1 MKSISIF
8 FVLLGTLSVQAQIR
22 YLEEIFTD
30 DELVQTEFIYSNG
43 PTEHFDN
50 IEVNAYTFRNP
61 DDDDIIKPVVI
72 VIAGNGFPIEALA
85 GNARSFARM
94 GYLPIVC
101 NFRSTLDTLPTVK
114 SEAYYARETY
124 RGVQDLNA
132 LYRYIAENVIELKA
146 NKNLIFISAASIG
159 AATAMHSVTTGLTDE
174 YGLGPIDSFGVATT
188 KSYKVRAV
196 QCYKGAVLTEVTD
209 WIPMQFIHGSCDET
223 VPIDEGHLKSEP
235 ELNYLYGPLTII
247 PQLIAE
253 DVKFEAFFTC
263 GGNHFTALFPD
274 GEIEKLGAE
283 FFVRIMRNRTL
294 RGIEIIELLDED
306 CGLPFCD

>member
-8 FVLLGTLSVQAQIR
+8 FVLLGALSVQAQIR
-22 YLEEIFTD
+22 YLQEIFTD

-50 IEVNAYTFRNP
+50 IDVNAYTFRNP
-61 DDDDIIKPVVI
+61 DDDDVIKPVVI
-72 VIAGNGFPIEALA
+72 VVAGNGFPIEALE

-94 GYLPIVC
+94 GYLSIVC
-101 NFRSTLDTLPTVK
+101 NFRSTLDTIPSVK
-114 SEAYYARETY
+114 SEEYYARETY
-124 RGVQDLNA
+124 RGTQDLNA
-132 LYRYIAENVIELKA
+132 LYRYIAENVFELKA

-159 AATAMHSVTTGLTDE
+159 AATAIHSVTTGLTDE

-188 KSYKVRAV
+188 KSYKVRAI
-196 QCYKGAVLTEVTD
+196 QCYKGAVLTEVED

-223 VPIDEGHLKSEP
+223 VPINEGHLKSEP
-235 ELNYLYGPLTII
+235 ELNFLYGPLTII
-247 PQLIAE
+247 PQLIAD

-263 GGNHFTALFPD
+263 GGDHYTALFPD
-274 GEIEKLGAE
+274 GEVEKLGAE
-283 FFVRIMRNRTL
+283 FFVRIMRNKDL